1 MMRTRFCFC
10 IIYTRFCTRICIC
23 ILEPNKLRTYNSVD
37 SQHGSYASHVTPSRM
52 IYIGYV
58 QHVIFS
64 AFGDGS
70 GGLLPDMPTCI
81 ATPQYRWGD
90 DEDKNWKH
98 YLELQLRIVIWNC
111 SAHALYY
118 FLLEI
123 EIEA

>member
-1 MMRTRFCFC
+1 MDMMRTCFCMC
-10 IIYTRFCTRICIC
+10 IIYTRICICICTHFCICMCIC

-81 ATPQYRWGD
+81 ASPQYRWGD

-98 YLELQLRIVIWNC
+98 YLE
-111 SAHALYY
+111 
-118 FLLEI
+118 EI